1 MKGHFYIL
9 SNSCV
14 LQPLVDVGISF
25 CVSASSVPNMVAHRF
40 AHTSGLNAITLA
52 VASC

>member
-1 MKGHFYIL
+1 MNGHFYIL

-14 LQPLVDVGISF
+14 LQAFVDVGISF
-25 CVSASSVPNMVAHRF
+25 CVSGSSVPNMAAHQF
-40 AHTSGLNAITLA
+40 AHMWSLIAITFD